1 MRFLKVLGLLLVI
14 AAVCRLAL
22 FVIVGHPSTATGGRY
37 WGEIVGGALLIF
49 VVAAIGAGIAAIFA
63 RGRGYDFPGLQTG
76 FIVALALTAMVF
88 FNGG

>member
-1 MRFLKVLGLLLVI
+1 MRFLRVLGLLLLV

-22 FVIVGHPSTATGGRY
+22 FVIVGHPSGSTGGRY
-37 WGEIVGGALLIF
+37 WGEVLGGALMIF
-49 VVAAIGAGIAAIFA
+49 AVAAIGAGIAALIT

-88 FNGG
+88 VNGR